1 MDVSNKLEG
10 IHMKSIK
17 PGRGPSMQGFI
28 GSIATI
34 LFGIFW
40 TFMTFSITK
49 ESPIAGTQL
58 FPFFGLIVIG
68 IGIFQAVYHYKN
80 ATGKERMSIVDIVEE
95 NEEKDPLNAR
105 FAHHE
110 EGKFCPYCGT
120 NVQTDFRFCPSCG
133 KAL

>member
-1 MDVSNKLEG
+1 
-10 IHMKSIK
+10 MKSIK

-34 LFGIFW
+34 LFGMFW

-49 ESPIAGTQL
+49 DSPIPGSQI
-58 FPFFGLIVIG
+58 FPFFGIVIIG

-80 ATGKERMSIVDIVEE
+80 ATGKERMSIVDIVDE

-105 FAHHE
+105 LRRN
-110 EGKFCPYCGT
+110 EGEKFCLYCGT
-120 NVQTDFRFCPSCG
+120 MVQTSFQFCPSCG
-133 KAL
+133 KSL